1 MFEKAFSTQLS
12 AARVATPLYFSMLF
26 IFLFYFILV
35 LPFRK

>member
-12 AARVATPLYFSMLF
+12 AARVATPPSFFHAFY
-26 IFLFYFILV
+26 FLFYFILV

>member
-26 IFLFYFILV
+26 ILFYFILV